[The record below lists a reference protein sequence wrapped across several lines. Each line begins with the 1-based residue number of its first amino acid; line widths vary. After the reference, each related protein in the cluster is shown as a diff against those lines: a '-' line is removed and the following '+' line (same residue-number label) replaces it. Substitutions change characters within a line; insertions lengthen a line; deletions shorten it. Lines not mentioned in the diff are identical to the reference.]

1 MVYPINALERRRR
14 RRRWLLVLLTLA
26 IVVSVIVLAVRYRTE
41 ERGVADYLA
50 VAEEVA
56 LIEAQAA
63 DDLESMFTSLASIDR
78 PEVLRRLENLEED
91 TSLASAMLAGVNVA
105 PSASEVHGFLLVA
118 TKSWNGAV
126 AALDESIVQVLDEP
140 REAGGDVALRRA
152 FDQLAVGDLA
162 YSEFL
167 DAVDRVDADLVT
179 RDFEPVAF
187 AAVAD
192 SVALDPANIAVR
204 LRSTYKLGERR
215 DVSVT
220 ALTDP
225 EPIGDRNSV
234 PLVPHS
240 EAFSVQAVVA
250 NEGNEPESQVSVTLD
265 LVPSDGGDD
274 GTTVR
279 QTVASLEP
287 GQARTLIF
295 DAIDLRPGGLYELVV
310 SATVENDADDEND
323 SWRMVFYRN
332 ENV

>member
-14 RRRWLLVLLTLA
+14 RRRWVLVLLTVA

-56 LIEAQAA
+56 LIESKAA
-63 DDLESMFTSLASIDR
+63 GDLESMFTSLASIDR
-78 PEVLRRLENLEED
+78 PEVMRRLENLEED
-91 TSLASAMLAGVNVA
+91 TSAASGMLAGVNVTPA
-105 PSASEVHGFLLVA
+105 ASEAHAFLLVA

-162 YSEFL
+162 YTEFL

-192 SVALDPANIAVR
+192 AVALGPTSSGNAVT
-204 LRSTYKLGERR
+204 S
-215 DVSVT
+215 
-220 ALTDP
+220 P
-225 EPIGDRNSV
+225 
-234 PLVPHS
+234 
-240 EAFSVQAVVA
+240 
-250 NEGNEPESQVSVTLD
+250 
-265 LVPSDGGDD
+265 
-274 GTTVR
+274 
-279 QTVASLEP
+279 
-287 GQARTLIF
+287 
-295 DAIDLRPGGLYELVV
+295 
-310 SATVENDADDEND
+310 
-323 SWRMVFYRN
+323 
-332 ENV
+332 